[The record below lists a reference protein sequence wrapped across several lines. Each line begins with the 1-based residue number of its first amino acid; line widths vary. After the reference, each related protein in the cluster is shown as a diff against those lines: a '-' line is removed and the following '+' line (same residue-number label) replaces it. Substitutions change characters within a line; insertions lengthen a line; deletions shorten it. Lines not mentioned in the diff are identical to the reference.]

1 MECVRDAWELQDD
14 SFLET
19 LHTAYLSKLRMDG
32 PAENP

>member
-1 MECVRDAWELQDD
+1 MDVCLDAWELQDD

-19 LHTAYLSKLRMDG
+19 LHTAYLSKLRMDS